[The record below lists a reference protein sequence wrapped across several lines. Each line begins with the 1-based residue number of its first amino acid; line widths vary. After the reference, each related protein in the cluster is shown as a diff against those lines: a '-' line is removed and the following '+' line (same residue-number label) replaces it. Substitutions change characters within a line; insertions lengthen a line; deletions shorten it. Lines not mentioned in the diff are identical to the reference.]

1 MEIAKD
7 LMIILLTG
15 ILTENFIL
23 SKFMGICPFLGVSK
37 TSSGA
42 IGMGLAVTFVMVG
55 ASAVTYPIY
64 HSILVPLN
72 ITYLNTI
79 CFILIIAAFVQIVE
93 MVLKKYIPPLYK
105 SLGVYLPLITTN
117 CAVLGVTILNIDN
130 EYGFLESVTNALAG
144 GLGFLIV
151 MVIFSGVRGRIEK
164 CDVPAALE
172 GTPITL
178 IAASITSLSFLGF
191 GGIVE
196 GIFGTV

>member
-1 MEIAKD
+1 MEIAKN

-23 SKFMGICPFLGVSK
+23 CKFYGICPFLGVSK
-37 TSSGA
+37 TASGA
-42 IGMGLAVTFVMVG
+42 VGMGLAVTFVMVG

-64 HSILVPLN
+64 HAVLVPLN

-79 CFILIIAAFVQIVE
+79 CFILVIAAFVQVVE

-130 EYGFLESVTNALAG
+130 EYNFLESITNALAG

-164 CDVPAALE
+164 CNVPKSLE
-172 GTPITL
+172 GTPVTL
-178 IAASITSLSFLGF
+178 IAASITSLSFVGF
-191 GGIVE
+191 GGIVD
-196 GIFGTV
+196 GIFGA